1 MEWLIAAFGF
11 TPTDAYR
18 LVSTCPEFR
27 INVYQ
32 MCRVG
37 KLSYV
42 AGAELP
48 RKYL

>member
-1 MEWLIAAFGF
+1 M
-11 TPTDAYR
+11 
-18 LVSTCPEFR
+18 
-27 INVYQ
+27 NVYQ

-48 RKYL
+48 KRYLPGASS